1 MREQLLGYLLGALEP
16 SEQASVEA
24 SLAIDPE
31 LRIELEKL
39 RASLRALDQAAEEDE
54 EELAPPPG
62 LGARTFQFVKAH
74 AGWNSSGQDAVNTG
88 AWKAP
93 DYLIAAGIFFVA
105 SMLVFPAIQNSRA
118 GARLTACQNKLRLLG
133 VAMTQYSNL
142 HGHLPFIPATGN
154 MAAAGSYAPIL
165 QEAGLLTSPSMV
177 VCPESPLAKQR
188 DFRVPTI
195 QELQAAN
202 PAALQF
208 WHRIMG
214 GSYGYHPGH
223 IENDRYRPTRG
234 HCREYFAIMADAAD
248 EAGADRSSNHG
259 PRGQNVLC
267 QSGRVVFIVIPRL
280 IENGDHIYVNAFGFK
295 GAGRGENDSSI
306 CNSAVPP
313 IVPPVMVVAP
323 TTVDQ

>member
-31 LRIELEKL
+31 LRLELEKL
-39 RASLRALDQAAEEDE
+39 RASLRALDDAAESEDE
-54 EELAPPPG
+54 DELAPPPG

-74 AGWNSSGQDAVNTG
+74 AGWNQAGQATVNTG

-93 DYLIAAGIFFVA
+93 DYAIAAGIFFVA

-118 GARLTACQNKLRLLG
+118 GARLTVCQDKLRMLG
-133 VAMTQYSNL
+133 VAMTQYSDL

-154 MAAAGSYAPIL
+154 MAACGSYAPIL
-165 QEAGLLTSPSMV
+165 QQAGLLSSPSMV
-177 VCPESPLAKQR
+177 VCPESTLSKQR
-188 DFRVPTI
+188 DFRVPTP
-195 QELQAAN
+195 QELHSAN
-202 PAALQF
+202 PTALAYL
-208 WHRIMG
+208 HRIMG

-223 IENDRYRPTRG
+223 IENDRYVPTRG

-248 EAGADRSSNHG
+248 EGGSERSSHHG

-267 QSGRVVFIVIPRL
+267 QSGRVVLIVMPRL
-280 IENGDHIYVNAFGFK
+280 VENGDHIYVNDFGFK
-295 GAGRGENDSSI
+295 GAGRGAEDSSI
-306 CNSAVPP
+306 CNSANPP
-313 IVPPVMVVAP
+313 LVAP
-323 TTVDQ
+323 VKVDR